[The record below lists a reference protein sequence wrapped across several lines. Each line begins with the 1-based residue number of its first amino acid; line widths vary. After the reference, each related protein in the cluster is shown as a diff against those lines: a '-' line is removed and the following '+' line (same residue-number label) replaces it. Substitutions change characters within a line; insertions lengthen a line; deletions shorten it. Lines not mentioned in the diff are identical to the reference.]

1 MPASGQF
8 FREHKKMQFWARAR
22 RAPLVALFAAALIS
36 ASWLGPQPAAA
47 QPAAS
52 KASPAA
58 RKPATPNAT
67 SKAPAAKPAAPA
79 TPAPAA
85 PPRSGK
91 GWQVGAIPAWVAA
104 PPAPDAN
111 APKAPAVGAR
121 REQLVDLQ
129 TNHTTPK
136 PQVFVRIRS
145 VALDAGALGSV
156 SQWQIGFNPAFQ
168 TVVIHHASVLR
179 EGQRSERLAEARIEP
194 MRREQRLE
202 QQVLD
207 GGETLLV
214 VLSDVR
220 VGDAVELAYTVEG
233 ENPIFEGRI
242 SGGMRLGY
250 DTPVDLLHH
259 RWVLPANKTVFTKP
273 LAGKDEAEK
282 FSEGTGDKQ
291 VQVLRAV
298 RHQVAAIAQ
307 EQGTPPWFK
316 IYPAIDISEYASWS
330 EVDAWA
336 QRLFALPSPT
346 PPTVAAKAEALKAS
360 GLKDEALISE
370 ALRFVQDEV
379 RYLSVSLGESSHRPK
394 PPQQTLAEL
403 LGDCK
408 DKTVLLNA
416 LLRELGFDAKA
427 ALVSVQRNRGVRDYL
442 PSHELFDH
450 VITRVEH
457 QGRVWFLDATV
468 NGQGLQMDTRAQFPY
483 GAALVV
489 GAGSELQTVPEP
501 PAAVNRLQFE
511 QRWDLRE
518 PGRPAQLAFT
528 MRAIGLP
535 AERWRAGQAQ
545 AGVQALSQALGGS
558 FARLLP
564 GLKTVGEPEVVD
576 DRQANRWQFT
586 QRFEVAELGQYNR
599 GAIEAEFG
607 AMELLDVLTG
617 PSETQRR
624 TPFLVDQP
632 RLVESRIE
640 IQVPVAL
647 NSNVP
652 APLEIVERQFRFSAR
667 MEVQGRTAGFVRR
680 YERRDDQVLPTEL
693 STWREKILQARQ
705 GSFGRLR
712 LPLLEDKAIVPELE
726 KVERRVRNARGAR
739 NDALQGLI
747 LRNEFGRTI
756 DGQVLQKAPA
766 GSPLAQRVLVSRAIS
781 HNLLGDHA
789 QALADADAV
798 LALRPD
804 DAEALDARGVALAGA
819 GKAEEALAS
828 FARINPAARPASAAS
843 WMGSLQF
850 MRGRPAEAET
860 LLREA
865 VANGTGEGREFA
877 LLWLYLATEAQ
888 GGRGAAAVDEH
899 VEATDAQKLPGA
911 LLRFLLGRI
920 DRAAL
925 LKQASASPEMERLNL
940 AEAHFFIGQK
950 LLLQGQREEAMRA
963 FQRCLDTGATPYREL
978 SFARMAM
985 QGAAR

>member
-1 MPASGQF
+1 
-8 FREHKKMQFWARAR
+8 MQVMARGAHAAVR
-22 RAPLVALFAAALIS
+22 ALFATFALG
-36 ASWLGPQPAAA
+36 AFLLGA
-47 QPAAS
+47 QPAWAQAAGNKAAS
-52 KASPAA
+52 AA
-58 RKPATPNAT
+58 RKPAAT
-67 SKAPAAKPAAPA
+67 KAPAAKPAAPA
-79 TPAPAA
+79 NTAPAA
-85 PPRSGK
+85 APRGGK
-91 GWQVGAIPAWVAA
+91 GWQVGAIPAWVVA

-111 APKAPAVGAR
+111 APKAPAVGSR

-129 TNHTTPK
+129 TNHSTPK
-136 PQVFVRIRS
+136 PQIFVRIRS
-145 VALDAGALGSV
+145 VALDAGALGGV
-156 SQWQIGFNPAFQ
+156 SQWQIGYNPAFQ
-168 TVVIHHASVLR
+168 TVRIHHASVQR
-179 EGQRSERLAEARIEP
+179 DGQRSERLAEARIEP

-242 SGGMRLGY
+242 SGGMRLAY

-282 FSEGTGDKQ
+282 FTEGNT
-291 VQVLRAV
+291 QVLRAV
-298 RHQVAAIAQ
+298 RHQVTGIVQ

-336 QRLFALPSPT
+336 QRLFTLPSPT
-346 PPTVAAKAEALKAS
+346 PPAVAAKAEALKAT

-416 LLRELGFDAKA
+416 LLRELGFDAQA

-442 PSHELFDH
+442 PSHEIFDH
-450 VITRVEH
+450 VITRVAH

-468 NGQGLQMDTRAQFPY
+468 NGQGLQMESRAQFPY

-501 PAAVNRLQFE
+501 PTAVNRLQFE

-518 PGRPAQLAFT
+518 IGRPAQLAFT

-558 FARLLP
+558 FARMLP
-564 GLKTVGEPEVVD
+564 GLKTLGEPEVVD

-586 QRFEVAELGQYNR
+586 QRFEVPEFGQYNR

-607 AMELLDVLTG
+607 AMELLDVLSG

-624 TPFLVDQP
+624 TPFLVDQTQ
-632 RLVESRIE
+632 LVESRID
-640 IQVPVAL
+640 IQTPVAL
-647 NSNVP
+647 KSSVP

-667 MEVQGRTAGFVRR
+667 LELQGQTASFVRR

-693 STWREKILQARQ
+693 SAWREKILQARQ

-712 LPLLEDKAIVPELE
+712 LPLLEDPAIVPELE
-726 KVERRVRNARGAR
+726 KIERRLRNARGVR
-739 NDALQGLI
+739 NDTLQGLI
-747 LRNEFGRTI
+747 ARHEFGRAI
-756 DGQVLQKAPA
+756 DTQVLQKTAE
-766 GSPLAQRVLVSRAIS
+766 GSPLAQRVRVSRAIS
-781 HNLLGDHA
+781 HNMVGDHA
-789 QALADADAV
+789 MALADADAL
-798 LALRPD
+798 LAQRPD

-819 GKAEEALAS
+819 GRAEEALAS
-828 FARINPAARPASAAS
+828 FARITPAARPASAAS

-850 MRGRPAEAET
+850 TLGRPAEAEK

-877 LLWLYLATEAQ
+877 LLWLYLAAEAQ

-899 VEATDAQKLPGA
+899 IEATDPQKLPGA

-925 LKQASASPEMERLNL
+925 LKQASAKPEMERLNL

-950 LLLQGQREEAMRA
+950 LLLQGQRDEAMRA

-978 SFARMAM
+978 SFARMAL